1 MLTIF
6 HIALAVGIILPIIS
20 LIGNALFSVFDNV
33 LDAFHLGLCP
43 GDMTIGFLP
52 VSAPSIYGG
61 LIVFGGVGKAL
72 LLYGASDLL
81 ALILSIVWGYVVAVV
96 IQTFLNKLRN
106 HKALALTS
114 DSVLTCEKGKVVN
127 AILPHRLGK
136 VSFEID
142 GQLIS
147 FIAKAENP
155 EDKIAQNSQVEPI
168 GFENKILV
176 VRLKEE
182 KTCC

>member
-1 MLTIF
+1 MLTVF
-6 HIALAVGIILPIIS
+6 HIALAIGIILPIVS
-20 LIGNALFSVFDNV
+20 LIGNALFSAFDNV

-72 LLYGASDLL
+72 LLYGASDIL
-81 ALILSIVWGYVVAVV
+81 ALILSIVWGYVIAVV

-114 DSVLTCEKGKVVN
+114 DSVLSCEKGKVVN

-136 VSFEID
+136 VSFVID

-147 FIAKAENP
+147 FIAKAENS
-155 EDKIAQNSQVEPI
+155 EEKIAQNNEVEPI

-176 VRLKEE
+176 VRLKED
-182 KTCC
+182 KTC